1 MMTVHDECHRPLLV
15 KQARFARVLQLWHV
29 EQLSTDA
36 IAARLD
42 LPEDEVCRLIEEGD
56 RRNLGAGQ

>member
-1 MMTVHDECHRPLLV
+1 MMTLSEECHRPLLV
-15 KQARFARVLQLWHV
+15 KQARFARVLELWHV

-42 LPEDEVCRLIEEGD
+42 LPEDEVCRLLDEAD
-56 RRNLGAGQ
+56 RPVPGGCS